1 MQRHTLVRYFAASLL
16 FACFLLAAT
25 SARSQ
30 ERKIQPGNEAQ
41 LIAKSPC
48 PRPIALTLSATTPNV
63 VNADFNATQLGM
75 PRAWLNDPGINKGFL
90 YTFQP
95 IRDEKCCEI
104 TSAILTVKLRAN
116 QAGQAQTGSDA
127 GNDGIAIMFLGSSVP
142 PFSEPVYSSWP
153 FPVGQTATKTW
164 NLTGAALA
172 HLNATH
178 RLSIWAQDDSAVL
191 SATLQLSGCC
201 VNSSPRE
208 AAEQ

>member
-1 MQRHTLVRYFAASLL
+1 MHHHTLLRYFAASLL
-16 FACFLLAAT
+16 FTCFPLAAS

-30 ERKIQPGNEAQ
+30 ERKVQPANEAQ
-41 LIAKSPC
+41 LVVRSPC
-48 PRPIALTLSATTPNV
+48 PRPIALNLSATAPNV
-63 VNADFNATQLGM
+63 VNADFNATQLGIS
-75 PRAWLNDPGINKGFL
+75 RAWLNDPAINKGFL

-104 TSAILTVKLRAN
+104 TSAILTVKLRSN
-116 QAGQAQTGSDA
+116 QAGQSKTSSDS
-127 GNDGIAIMFLGSSVP
+127 GNDGIAIMFLGSTVP
-142 PFSEPVYSSWP
+142 PFSEPVYGSWP

-178 RLSIWAQDDSAVL
+178 RLSIWVQDDSAVL

-201 VNSSPRE
+201 LNTSSRE
-208 AAEQ
+208 ATEQ